1 MKFLLTSN
9 GITNSSIAQA
19 LSKLA
24 GKPLS
29 EINIAFI
36 LTPSI
41 SFGGDKRWVISN
53 LVDFQSNNFNS
64 IDIIDI
70 VGLQEEDWK
79 KRFEE
84 ADVLCFGGGDEIY
97 LAEIFG
103 KTGMKNYL
111 SSVLKDKIYM
121 GISAGSMVAGMFLT
135 DELYPL
141 IFTEE
146 DFGKVTTPPMAL
158 YNFCFI
164 PHLNSEFFKF
174 KKDRLESLKD
184 KFVSDVYSTDD
195 ETAIA
200 LNGDNL
206 EIIGKGDYW
215 VFKK

>member
-1 MKFLLTSN
+1 MKILLTSE
-9 GITNSSIAQA
+9 GITNDSIAQA

-29 EINIAFI
+29 DVTI
-36 LTPSI
+36 LVIVTASL
-41 SFGGDKRWVISN
+41 SDGGDKQWVIDD
-53 LVDFQSNNFNS
+53 LVKIQRNNFKS

-70 VGLQEEDWK
+70 AGLPEPKWK

-84 ADVLCFGGGDEIY
+84 ADVLCFGGGNEIY
-97 LAEIFG
+97 LAEVFD
-103 KTGMKNYL
+103 KTGMKDYL
-111 SSVLKDKIYM
+111 TSFMKDKVYM
-121 GISAGSMVAGMFLT
+121 GISAGSMAAGMFLT

-146 DFGKVTTPPMAL
+146 DFGKVTTPPMEL

-174 KKDRLESLKD
+174 RKDRLESLRD
-184 KFVSDVYSTDD
+184 RFMVDVYSTDD
-195 ETAIA
+195 GTAIA
-200 LNGDNL
+200 LDGDNL